1 MLLQEGY
8 YPEWSGYKKNLMAE
22 TRTSKSLKNA
32 RVALIYYFMQLVLS
46 FFSRKIFFEYLGSE
60 VLGLNTTAT
69 NLLGFL
75 NLAELGVS
83 SAVSFFLYQ
92 PLYDNDHDKINRL
105 VSLQGWIYRNV
116 AFIIILASAVLMF
129 FFPAI
134 FSKSPLPIWYAYLTF
149 GVLLFSSLLGYFR
162 NYRQIVLYADQKD
175 YKIQEYVQGAVIL
188 KTLLQIVSMIFFPYP
203 FFSWLLLEFI
213 GAIVTT
219 VLLNCIIKKNY
230 PWLKTRVADGKK
242 YLKEYPEVL
251 KKTGQAFFHK
261 IGGVVLGQSSPLIV
275 YAFTSLTTVAL
286 YGNYMLIV
294 GKVGHLMET
303 VFSSTGAAIGN
314 LVASKDKP
322 RIISVFWELY
332 DSRMCMSVVALLC
345 LYHLSNPFI
354 TLWLGQ
360 EYCLDNTFLLLYI
373 ALNSIGMTRSTVD
386 AYLSAHGLY
395 KDVWAPLTEAALNIG
410 FSILLGCYWGLNG
423 IIVGI
428 LISQIAIISF
438 WKPFFLF
445 RGGLHMPA
453 HKYFLPVAY
462 RYGVSIVLFIFFHY
476 AFEVLH
482 LDQIETVRDFIGA
495 SFIVGFSCLIVVGSM
510 FYVLFPGVKDFVQ
523 RLKRIIAR

>member
-1 MLLQEGY
+1 
-8 YPEWSGYKKNLMAE
+8 MAE

-92 PLYDNDHDKINRL
+92 PLYDDDHEKINRL

-134 FSKSPLPIWYAYLTF
+134 FSKSPLPVWYAYLTF

-188 KTLLQIVSMIFFPYP
+188 KTLLQIAAMMLIPYP

-213 GAIVTT
+213 GAVATT

-261 IGGVVLGQSSPLIV
+261 IGYVVSSQTSPLIV
-275 YAFTSLTTVAL
+275 YSFTNLTTVAL
-286 YGNYMLIV
+286 YGNYVMIV
-294 GKVGHLMET
+294 NKVAYLLSS
-303 VFSSTGAAIGN
+303 VFRSTGAAVGN
-314 LVASKDKP
+314 LVASKDKE
-322 RIISVFWELY
+322 RIIKVFWELY
-332 DSRMCMSVVALLC
+332 DSRMCISLIALLC
-345 LYHLSNPFI
+345 LYYLTNPFI
-354 TLWLGQ
+354 AIWLGR
-360 EYCLDNTFLLLYI
+360 EFCLDDTFLLLYI
-373 ALNSIGMTRSTVD
+373 ILNSISLTKTTVD
-386 AYLSAHGLY
+386 NYLEAHGLY
-395 KDVWAPLTEAALNIG
+395 KDIWAPLVESGLNIG
-410 FSILLGCYWGLNG
+410 FSVLLGFYWGLNG
-423 IIVGI
+423 IIIGI
-428 LISQIAIISF
+428 FISQVIMICL

-445 RGGLHMPA
+445 KEGLQTHTRR
-453 HKYFLPVAY
+453 YFYPVLY
-462 RYGVSIVLFIFFHY
+462 RYCVSGGVFFLTYYIFMP
-476 AFEVLH
+476 LH
-482 LDQIETVRDFIGA
+482 LEKISDIKGLMIA
-495 SFIVGFSCLIVVGSM
+495 ALIVGFSCTIIVGFS
-510 FYVLFPGVKDFVQ
+510 FVLLFSGAKDFVVRMKQ
-523 RLKRIIAR
+523 YFIKKA